1 MKKLLAVIGLI
12 TALIFSLSIN
22 TLAASTSF
30 TIDND
35 TIDSTCKNMRV
46 GFSVYA
52 TGNSQYNGDCRR
64 ESISN
69 KSAWYSWTCSSKM
82 LRSNSPIKLK
92 AGIYLNNVKFT
103 DPQARYYVE
112 QRDGGYFIG
121 TINQNTARAGWNYI
135 SYTINTNN
143 NTPGSYSVEGLM
155 VTPSGINMSGYT
167 GADAISISA
176 TT

>member
-1 MKKLLAVIGLI
+1 MKKALGSIILI
-12 TALIFSLSIN
+12 FALIFSLSFN
-22 TLAASTSF
+22 AFVASTSF

-35 TIDSTCKNMRV
+35 TIDSACKTMRD
-46 GFSVYA
+46 GFSIYA
-52 TGNSQYNGDCRR
+52 TGKSQYNGDCRR

-69 KSAWYSWTCSSKM
+69 KTAWYSWTCSSKM
-82 LRSNSPIKLK
+82 LRSSNPIRLT

-121 TINQNTARAGWNYI
+121 TINQNTARAGWSYL
-135 SYTINTNN
+135 SYTINKNN

-155 VTPSGINMSGYT
+155 VEPSGLNMSGYT
-167 GADAISISA
+167 GADAISINA
-176 TT
+176 TA